1 MKTLSVELSTPKGRV
16 FAANASSIDLR
27 TEEGS
32 VHLNSSEKSFLNLIH
47 ATEITLRTP
56 DGTFVFGLKNAVA
69 GLKGTTLSVLA
80 EEIRRI
86 DPEADSTT

>member
-32 VHLNSSEKSFLNLIH
+32 VHLNSSEGRFLNLIH
-47 ATEITLRTP
+47 ATEITLRTSE
-56 DGTFVFGLKNAVA
+56 GIFAFGLKNAVA
-69 GLKGTTLSVLA
+69 GLNGTTLSVLA
-80 EEIRRI
+80 ESIRRI
-86 DPEADSTT
+86 EPEAGSAT